1 MKATPRQRVAIR
13 LREMG
18 YRLNDEDIKHVPG
31 GIHKRLNDTVQCWS
45 LFCGAPDGKEVEIQS
60 AYTLTAC
67 ARGFRLIPNTR
78 ESDLYGDLLAVVD

>member
-1 MKATPRQRVAIR
+1 VKATPRQRVAIR

-18 YRLNDEDIKHVPG
+18 YRLNDEDIKHVHG
-31 GIHKRLNDTVQCWS
+31 GIHKRLNDTIQCWS